1 MTERIL
7 VIAPHPDDA
16 EFGAGGTIIK
26 WVRESKEVYLC
37 VCTNGDKGS
46 SDPEMTSE
54 NLAHIRHHEQ
64 EAAAK
69 VLGIKEVIFLNYPDG
84 GLEDTREF
92 RGDVVRLVRRI
103 RPGAIATTDPY
114 MKYWSH
120 RDHRIA
126 GMVALDAVWP
136 YARDRLFYPEHA
148 AAGLLP
154 HKVKDVYLW
163 RPEKANHYV
172 DITDVFDQ
180 KIKSLKCHKSQ
191 VGNRPAH
198 RDVEIMVRQRAEALG
213 KEQNIPLAEAF
224 YHFEL
229 PG

>member
-1 MTERIL
+1 MPERIL
-7 VIAPHPDDA
+7 VLAPHPDDA

-26 WVRESKEVYLC
+26 WVAEGKEVYLC
-37 VCTNGDKGS
+37 VCTNGNKGS

-69 VLGIKEVIFLNYPDG
+69 VLGIKEVIFLDYPDG
-84 GLEDTREF
+84 GLEDTPEF
-92 RGDVVRLVRRI
+92 RGNVVRLVRRI
-103 RPGAIATTDPY
+103 RPDAIATTDPY

-126 GMVALDAVWP
+126 GTVALDAVWP
-136 YARDRLFYPEHA
+136 YARDHLFYPEHA

-154 HKVKDVYLW
+154 HKVKEVYLW
-163 RPEKANHYV
+163 RPEKPNHYV
-172 DITDVFDQ
+172 DISDVFQQ
-180 KIKSLKCHKSQ
+180 KIKALMCHKSQ

-198 RDVEIMVRQRAEALG
+198 KNVEITVRQRAEALG
-213 KEQNIPLAEAF
+213 KEKKIPLAEAF

>member
-1 MTERIL
+1 MDIVL

-26 WVRESKEVYLC
+26 WVAEGKEVYLV

-54 NLAHIRHHEQ
+54 KLARIRKKEQ

-69 VLGIKEVIFLNYPDG
+69 VLGIKEVIFLDYPDG
-84 GLEDTREF
+84 GLEDTPEF
-92 RGDVVRLVRRI
+92 REKLVRLVRRL
-103 RPGAIATTDPY
+103 RPTAVATNDPHI
-114 MKYWSH
+114 KYFSH
-120 RDHRIA
+120 RDHRIT
-126 GMVALDAVWP
+126 GMVTLDALWP
-136 YARDRLFYPEHA
+136 YSRDPLFYPEHA
-148 AAGLLP
+148 AERLLP
-154 HKVKDVYLW
+154 HKVTQVYMW
-163 RPEKANHYV
+163 RSEKPNYYV

-180 KIKSLKCHKSQ
+180 KIKALMCHQSQ

-198 RDVEIMVRQRAEALG
+198 RNIEVTVRERAKNVG
-213 KEQNIPLAEAF
+213 KKKKIPLAEAF
-224 YHFEL
+224 YHFEF